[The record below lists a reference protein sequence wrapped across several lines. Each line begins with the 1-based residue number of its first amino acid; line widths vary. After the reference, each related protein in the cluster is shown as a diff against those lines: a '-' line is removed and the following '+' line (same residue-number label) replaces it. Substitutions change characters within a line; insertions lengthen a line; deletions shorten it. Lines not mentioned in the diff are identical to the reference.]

1 MNEVTKME
9 NSTITM
15 FESFYIAAQDMD
27 IESRV
32 KFYEAIMTYGFY
44 GEEPELPGMVNTV
57 FTAIKPVIDR
67 SRQMRESGRRGGRP
81 RKNEENGKNPPLNH
95 PFDGKERKGK
105 DTATARKRR
114 ETCPSGEGER
124 EG

>member
-1 MNEVTKME
+1 ME

-44 GEEPELPGMVNTV
+44 GE
-57 FTAIKPVIDR
+57 
-67 SRQMRESGRRGGRP
+67 
-81 RKNEENGKNPPLNH
+81 
-95 PFDGKERKGK
+95 
-105 DTATARKRR
+105 
-114 ETCPSGEGER
+114 
-124 EG
+124 